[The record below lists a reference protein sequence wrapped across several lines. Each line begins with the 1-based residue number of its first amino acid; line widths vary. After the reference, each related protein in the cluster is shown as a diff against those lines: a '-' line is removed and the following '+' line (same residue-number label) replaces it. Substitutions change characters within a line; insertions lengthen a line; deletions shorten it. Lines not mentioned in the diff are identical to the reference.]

1 MLPSTGNGGNAAPA
15 AVQFAEP
22 YRSYNFRLDINGVTQ
37 GHFTE
42 CSGPGVKV
50 EALSYREAGNNQ
62 IVHRLP
68 GRVQYADV
76 TLKYGLSSSRELFDW
91 LMNAVNGNVTRQN
104 VTVTMLDSTG
114 AADVMHWD
122 LINAWPAEWHGAL
135 LDALGHEVAIESI
148 TLVYEQIVRG

>member
-1 MLPSTGNGGNAAPA
+1 MLPSTGNGANAAPA
-15 AVQFAEP
+15 TVQFAEP

-50 EALSYREAGNNQ
+50 EALSYREACNNQ

-68 GRVQYADV
+68 CRVPYADV

-91 LMNAVNGNVTRQN
+91 LLNAVNGNVTRQN

-135 LDALGHEVAIESI
+135 LDALGHEVAI
-148 TLVYEQIVRG
+148 